1 MKARSLI
8 LLAALGAALVLPTHP
23 ATNAR
28 AQEPL
33 SAAGGPI
40 HAAKVTILSTMM
52 TDRVGFAE
60 WGFSALVEV
69 DGKRLLFDTG
79 GRPDTVLK
87 NARELGLD
95 LSNIEDVIL
104 SHDHWDHTMG
114 LVTLRRELMKTNPKA
129 LCRTHVARG
138 IFLERV
144 FPPGWGS
151 GQPLTMAQIKT
162 DYEATGGTFI
172 EYNEPKEMLPGAW
185 LTGPV
190 PRPYPEKNW
199 SPGVKLH
206 GPDGKGLID
215 DIIPEDQ
222 SLVLDTDQGLVVLTG
237 CGHAGV
243 VNILEYARQCVRPA
257 PVHAL
262 LGGLHL
268 YPARNE
274 TLAWTA
280 GKLKE
285 FGVAQLLGAHCTG
298 IEPVYYFREHLGLER
313 QAYEV
318 GTVGATF
325 ELGKGIKTGPVAQ

>member
-1 MKARSLI
+1 MKTRPLVWI
-8 LLAALGAALVLPTHP
+8 AALVLSG
-23 ATNAR
+23 NFLC
-28 AQEPL
+28 AQEPTPTD
-33 SAAGGPI
+33 SPTAAGPI

-52 TDRVGFAE
+52 TDRLGFAE
-60 WGFSALVEV
+60 WGFSALVEIE
-69 DGKRLLFDTG
+69 GKRILFDTG

-87 NARELGLD
+87 NAHELGVD
-95 LSNIEDVIL
+95 LSNVEDVIL

-114 LVTLRRELMKTNPKA
+114 LVTLRRELMKTNPRA
-129 LCRTHVARG
+129 LCRAHVARG

-151 GQPLTMAQIKT
+151 AQPLTMAQIKT
-162 DYEATGGTFI
+162 DYEALGGTFI
-172 EYNEPKEMLPGAW
+172 ESDEPQQLLPGAW

-206 GPDGKGLID
+206 NPTGPGLID
-215 DIIPEDQ
+215 DTIPEDQ
-222 SLVLDTDQGLVVLTG
+222 ALVLDTDKGLVVLTG

-243 VNILEYARQCVRPA
+243 INILEYARKIVRPA

-268 YPARNE
+268 YAAKNE

-285 FGVAQLLGAHCTG
+285 FGVQQLLGAHCTG
-298 IEPVYYFREHLGLER
+298 IQPVYYFRESLALEPK
-313 QAYEV
+313 ACEV

-325 ELGKGIKTGPVAQ
+325 ELGKGISTGPIAQ